1 MKQFKY
7 LFIDRDGTL
16 IGEPEDKQIDALEKL
31 EFLPGVFVA
40 LQKFQKAGFKLIMVS
55 NQDGLGTDSFPQEDF
70 NPPHE
75 MMLKIFSSQGIDF
88 DDILICAHLPQDLC
102 SCRKPEVGLLMDY
115 LREQKIDRAHSYVIG
130 DRVTDVQL
138 AENLGVSAIQ
148 YGAVGFESWD
158 EIVAHIVDKPRV
170 AEIKRN
176 TNETKIDIWV
186 NLDES
191 GKREISTGI
200 GFYDHML
207 DQVAKHSGMSVR
219 IVCQGD
225 LEIDDHHTIEDI
237 AIAFGTAIRE
247 ALGDKIGI
255 ARYGFLL
262 PMDESLAQVA
272 LDLSGRFYCQFKA
285 DFNRDKVGE
294 MSTELVSHFFYSF
307 AEGLKATLNLQVSG
321 KNAHHMVEAGFKAL
335 GRALGQAIAKTSN
348 ELPSTKGIL

>member
-16 IGEPEDKQIDALEKL
+16 IDEPEDKQIDAIEKL
-31 EFLPGVFVA
+31 AFLPGVFSA
-40 LQKFQKAGFKLIMVS
+40 LQKFKQAGFKLVMVS
-55 NQDGLGTDSFPQEDF
+55 NQDGLGTDSFPHEDF
-70 NPPHE
+70 DKPHDK
-75 MMLKIFSSQGIDF
+75 MLEIFASQGIIF
-88 DDILICAHLPQDLC
+88 DDMLICPHLPADQC
-102 SCRKPEVGLLMDY
+102 ECRKPKVGLLMEY
-115 LREQKIDRAHSYVIG
+115 LRDQKIDRLHSYVIG
-130 DRVTDVQL
+130 DRITDMQL
-138 AENLGVSAIQ
+138 AENLGVNAIQ
-148 YGAVGFESWD
+148 YGAAGFEGWD
-158 EIVAHIVDKPRV
+158 EIVGHIIDKPRI
-170 AEIKRN
+170 AEMKRN

-219 IVCQGD
+219 IICQGD
-225 LEIDDHHTIEDI
+225 LEIDDHHTIEDV
-237 AIAFGTAIRE
+237 AIAFGSAVRA
-247 ALGDKIGI
+247 ALGDKLGI

-294 MSTELVSHFFYSF
+294 MSTELVSHFFHSF
-307 AEGLKATLNLQVSG
+307 SEGLKATLNLQISG

-348 ELPSTKGIL
+348 ELPSTKGML